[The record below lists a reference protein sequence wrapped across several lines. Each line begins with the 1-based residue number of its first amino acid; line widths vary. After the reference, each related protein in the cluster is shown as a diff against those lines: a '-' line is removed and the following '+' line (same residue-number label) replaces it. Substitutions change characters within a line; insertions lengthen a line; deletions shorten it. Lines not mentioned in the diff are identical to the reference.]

1 MAWCIP
7 EPLRGVLEGGA
18 GSALQRRIR
27 PPTGGTISIGTAL
40 ERSAGAAATGQ
51 DGTLSEASSVC
62 EAAVVL
68 TFYQIS
74 IAPISLTALP
84 SGAAAAVL
92 RAQHG
97 GEISRML
104 ADLPGTERRV
114 LRAEDATLL
123 TWDEAGVY
131 VADGQ
136 LYQVRRLETPA
147 PLTELG
153 RLDWSDGSRRFISAI
168 GPGVLAVRP
177 MDALEAE
184 GMVRLDGLLTGAVID
199 MRYTTADNFTGVQ
212 LYPDDAGCYLLP
224 PSAAALIQAN
234 HALSAAGRSL
244 LVYDCYR
251 PLSVQEQMWA
261 VFPQPGFVA
270 RPSATGSVHNRGAA
284 VDVGLVDGTGQPVV
298 LPTAH
303 DDFSP
308 LAASDASELPP
319 EAIHNRTLLQAAMR
333 AAGFSTIRSEWWHFN
348 GPGGAPLALDRP
360 FPD

>member
-1 MAWCIP
+1 M
-7 EPLRGVLEGGA
+7 
-18 GSALQRRIR
+18 
-27 PPTGGTISIGTAL
+27 
-40 ERSAGAAATGQ
+40 
-51 DGTLSEASSVC
+51 
-62 EAAVVL
+62 L

-84 SGAAAAVL
+84 AGAAAAVL
-92 RAQHG
+92 RVQHG
-97 GEISRML
+97 GDGPQAV
-104 ADLPGTERRV
+104 ADLPGSDRRV
-114 LRAEDATLL
+114 LRAEGATLL
-123 TWDEAGVY
+123 TWDETGIY
-131 VADGQ
+131 VADGR
-136 LYQVRRLETPA
+136 LYRVHRLDTPV
-147 PLTELG
+147 PLTDLG
-153 RLDWSDGSRRFISAI
+153 RLDWSDGSRRFISAVS
-168 GPGVLAVRP
+168 PGVLAVRP
-177 MDALEAE
+177 ADALEAE
-184 GMVRLDGLLTGAVID
+184 GLVRLDGLLTGAVIE

-224 PSAAALIQAN
+224 TSAAALIQAN
-234 HALSAAGRSL
+234 HALSAVDRAL

-284 VDVGLVDGTGQPVV
+284 VDVGLVDGAGQPVV

-333 AAGFSTIRSEWWHFN
+333 SAGFSTIRSEWWHFN